1 MFSFTFLLSEFN
13 INKMTIFFGGNKME
27 VRTRFAPSPTGYM
40 HIGNLRTA
48 LYEYLIAK
56 SKGGK
61 FILRIEDTDQERKVE
76 GSVDVI
82 YKTLELTGLKHDEG
96 PDVGGEYGPYVQSE
110 RMGMYM
116 DYALELVKKGKA
128 YYCFCTKERLDS
140 LKESNE
146 HGDAFARYDRH
157 CLSLPKE
164 EIEANLASGKPFVIR
179 QLMPREGAT
188 TFEDVV
194 YGTITVDNSELDDQ
208 ILIKS
213 DGFPTYNFANVVD
226 DHTMNITHVVRGSEY
241 LSSTPKYN
249 LLYDAFG
256 WDAPEYIHLPPVM
269 RDAQHKLSKRHGDKS
284 FEDLINE
291 GYIVEAVVNYIAL
304 LGWSPSDNQEIFSM
318 DELIEKFDIAG
329 ISKSPSIFDIKKLT
343 WMNGEYLKMMDFDK
357 YWELA
362 EPKLKDA
369 VKTPGIDLKFVG
381 ELLKTRLETLNDIPE
396 LVDFIDT
403 LPEYSTEL
411 YIHKKMKTTEEI
423 ALEGLKAVVPVLEKQ
438 GNWSNDSLYECLME
452 LAKEKGLKNGQILWP
467 VRTALSGKPSSP
479 GGATELAV
487 ILGKEETLR
496 RIDTGIK
503 MLDEKLN

>member
-1 MFSFTFLLSEFN
+1 
-13 INKMTIFFGGNKME
+13 ME

-82 YKTLELTGLKHDEG
+82 YKTLAMTGLKHDEG

-116 DYALELVKKGKA
+116 KYALELVEKGKA

-140 LKESNE
+140 LKENNE
-146 HGDAFARYDRH
+146 QGDAFARYDRH
-157 CLSLPKE
+157 CLGLSKE
-164 EIEANLASGKPFVIR
+164 EIEKNLAEGKPFVIR
-179 QLMPREGAT
+179 QLMPREGTT
-188 TFEDVV
+188 TFNDVV
-194 YGTITVDNSELDDQ
+194 YGSITVDNNELDDQ

-213 DGFPTYNFANVVD
+213 DGFPTYNFANVID

-241 LSSTPKYN
+241 LSSTP
-249 LLYDAFG
+249 
-256 WDAPEYIHLPPVM
+256 EYIHLPPVM
-269 RDAQHKLSKRHGDKS
+269 RDARHKLSKRHGDKS
-284 FEDLINE
+284 FEDLVNE
-291 GYIVEAVVNYIAL
+291 GYLVDAIVNYIAL
-304 LGWSPSDNQEIFSM
+304 LGWSPSDNQEIFTM
-318 DELIEKFDIAG
+318 DELIEKFDVAG

-343 WMNGEYLKMMDFDK
+343 WMNGEYMKAMDFDK

-362 EPKLKDA
+362 EPRLKEA
-369 VKTPGIDLKFVG
+369 VKTEGIDLKFVG
-381 ELLKTRLETLNDIPE
+381 ELLKTRLETLNDIPS
-396 LVDFIDT
+396 LVDFIDE

-423 ALEGLKAVVPVLEKQ
+423 SLESLKAVLPVLEAHTE
-438 GNWSNDSLYECLME
+438 WTNDSLYERLIA
-452 LAKEKGLKNGQILWP
+452 LAKEKELKNGQILWP

-487 ILGKEETLR
+487 ILGKEETLK
-496 RIDTGIK
+496 RIEKGIE
-503 MLDEKLN
+503 LLQNKLQ